1 MKKEILGKY
10 ILQTPLPEHAKQQ
23 AELQEIVFPTLSAEE
38 LITEEKYKRVAACTM
53 QNIDNS

>member
-38 LITEEKYKRVAACTM
+38 LITEEKYKRQT
-53 QNIDNS
+53 